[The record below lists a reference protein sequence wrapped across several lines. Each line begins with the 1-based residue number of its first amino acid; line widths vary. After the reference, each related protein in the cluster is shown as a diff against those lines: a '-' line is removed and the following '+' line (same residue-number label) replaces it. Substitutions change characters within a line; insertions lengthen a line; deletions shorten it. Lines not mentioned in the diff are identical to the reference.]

1 MSASP
6 PKSAEDQTFMAR
18 ALELA
23 AQAARLG
30 EVPVGAVVVCD
41 NRVVGQGYNLR
52 ETEADPLAHAEI
64 RAIASAAEELGRWR
78 LGDCTMYV
86 TLEPCAM
93 CAGALINCRMGR
105 LVYGAADPKAGA
117 VQSLYQLLEDER
129 LNHNLPVASGVCA
142 QECGE
147 VLKEFFRQLR
157 ADKKK
162 LRDNN
167 EKHG

>member
-1 MSASP
+1 
-6 PKSAEDQTFMAR
+6 MAR

-41 NRVVGQGYNLR
+41 NRVVGEGYNLR

-78 LGDCTMYV
+78 LSDCTMYV

-117 VQSLYQLLEDER
+117 VHSLRMLEDER
-129 LNHNLPVASGVCA
+129 LNHNLPVASGVRTGMWRGSERLFANC
-142 QECGE
+142 E
-147 VLKEFFRQLR
+147 RT
-157 ADKKK
+157 KK